1 MHKIGIIFRREY
13 LSRIRNKSFIVMTL
27 IGPFL
32 LALFYGGMIWVGTEA
47 VNITEDDGPKK
58 VSITGHYPGLASVGP
73 SESFTFQNN
82 ASDLESAKTLLNK
95 GSIDLILD
103 IQDVGQGSLDSVTA
117 YSTESL
123 SLRQEKELSSHLE
136 QQLHRNFLQSMGINP
151 EVIDSL
157 QPGIELHCQTVSDTG
172 DAQNSATTLKS
183 GVGFVMAFLIYL
195 FIFLYG
201 SMVMRGALE
210 EKTNRIVEVII
221 SSVRPFELMMGKI
234 LGVAAV
240 GLTQFLVWIAMGA
253 GLITALSRFFGPQ
266 MQQQGLQNTQSMQG
280 AGSQALQSSINLWDQ
295 FHSLP
300 FGKIIF
306 VFVIFFLGGYLLYS
320 SLFAAIG
327 AAASQ
332 DTDVQSFMLPVS
344 LPLVFGLLIA
354 QASVIQ
360 APHGSLATW
369 FSYIPLTS
377 PIVMVVRSPF
387 DVSWLEIAASAILL
401 YSTFIA
407 MVYLAAKI
415 YRIGL
420 LKYGKKPTW
429 KDLYRWI
436 RQSN

>member
-47 VNITEDDGPKK
+47 VNSTEDGGPKK
-58 VSITGHYPGLASVGP
+58 VTITGQYPGLTSIGP
-73 SESFTFQNN
+73 SESFAFQNTIN
-82 ASDLESAKTLLNK
+82 DLESTKALLNE
-95 GSIDLILD
+95 GSIDVILD
-103 IQDVGQGSLDSVTA
+103 IQDLGQGSLDSVTA
-117 YSTESL
+117 YSTQSL
-123 SLRQEKELSSHLE
+123 SLRQERELRSHLE
-136 QQLHRNFLQSMGINP
+136 LQLHRDQLQSMGIDP
-151 EVIDSL
+151 LALDSL
-157 QPGIELHCQTVSDTG
+157 RQGVELHCQTLSDTG

-253 GLITALSRFFGPQ
+253 GLITGLSRFFGPQ
-266 MQQQGLQNTQSMQG
+266 MQQGLENTQSMQG
-280 AGSQALQSSINLWDQ
+280 AGSQALQTSINLWDQ

-306 VFVIFFLGGYLLYS
+306 VFVLFFLGGYLLYS

-387 DVSWLEIAASAILL
+387 DVSWLEIAGSATLL

-429 KDLYRWI
+429 KDLYLWI

>member
-1 MHKIGIIFRREY
+1 
-13 LSRIRNKSFIVMTL
+13 MTL

-47 VNITEDDGPKK
+47 VNSTEDGGPKK
-58 VSITGHYPGLASVGP
+58 VTITGQYPGLTSVGP
-73 SESFTFQNN
+73 SESFAFQNTSN
-82 ASDLESAKTLLNK
+82 DLESTKALLNE
-95 GSIDLILD
+95 GSIDVILD
-103 IQDVGQGSLDSVTA
+103 IRDLGQGSLDSVTA
-117 YSTESL
+117 YSTQSL
-123 SLRQEKELSSHLE
+123 SLRQERELRSHLE
-136 QQLHRNFLQSMGINP
+136 LQLHRDQLQSMGLDP
-151 EVIDSL
+151 LALDSL
-157 QPGIELHCQTVSDTG
+157 RQGVELHCQTLSDTG

-253 GLITALSRFFGPQ
+253 GLITGLSRFFGPQ
-266 MQQQGLQNTQSMQG
+266 IQQGLENTQSMQG
-280 AGSQALQSSINLWDQ
+280 AGSQALQTSISLWDQ

-306 VFVIFFLGGYLLYS
+306 VFVLFFLGGYLLYS

-387 DVSWLEIAASAILL
+387 DVSWLEIAGSAILL

-429 KDLYRWI
+429 KDLYLWI

>member
-47 VNITEDDGPKK
+47 VNSTEDGGPKK
-58 VSITGHYPGLASVGP
+58 VSITGQYPGLTSVGP
-73 SESFTFQNN
+73 SESFAFQNTSN
-82 ASDLESAKTLLNK
+82 DLESTKALLNE
-95 GSIDLILD
+95 GSIDVILD
-103 IQDVGQGSLDSVTA
+103 IRDLGQGSLDSVTA
-117 YSTESL
+117 YSTQSL
-123 SLRQEKELSSHLE
+123 SLRQERELRSHLE
-136 QQLHRNFLQSMGINP
+136 LQLHRDQLQSMGLDP
-151 EVIDSL
+151 LALDSL
-157 QPGIELHCQTVSDTG
+157 RQGVELHCQTLSDTG

-240 GLTQFLVWIAMGA
+240 GLTQFLVWIAMGS
-253 GLITALSRFFGPQ
+253 GLITGLSRFFGPQ
-266 MQQQGLQNTQSMQG
+266 IQQGLENTQSMQG
-280 AGSQALQSSINLWDQ
+280 AGSQALQTSISLWDQ

-306 VFVIFFLGGYLLYS
+306 VFVLFFLGGYLLYS

-387 DVSWLEIAASAILL
+387 DVSWLEIAGSAILL

-429 KDLYRWI
+429 KDLYLWI

>member
-1 MHKIGIIFRREY
+1 
-13 LSRIRNKSFIVMTL
+13 MTL

-47 VNITEDDGPKK
+47 VNSTEDGGPKK
-58 VSITGHYPGLASVGP
+58 VTITGQYPGLTSVGP
-73 SESFTFQNN
+73 SESFAFQNTN
-82 ASDLESAKTLLNK
+82 NDLESTKPLLNE
-95 GSIDLILD
+95 GSIDVILD
-103 IQDVGQGSLDSVTA
+103 IQDLGQGSLDSVTA
-117 YSTESL
+117 YSTQSL
-123 SLRQEKELSSHLE
+123 SLRQERELRSHLE
-136 QQLHRNFLQSMGINP
+136 LQLHRNQLQSMGLDP
-151 EVIDSL
+151 LALDSL
-157 QPGIELHCQTVSDTG
+157 RQGVELHCQTLSDTG

-253 GLITALSRFFGPQ
+253 GLITGLSRFFGPQ
-266 MQQQGLQNTQSMQG
+266 MQQGLENTQSMQG
-280 AGSQALQSSINLWDQ
+280 AGSQALQTSISLWDQ

-306 VFVIFFLGGYLLYS
+306 VFVLFFLGGYLLYS

-387 DVSWLEIAASAILL
+387 DVSWLEIAGSAILL

-429 KDLYRWI
+429 KDLYLWI

>member
-47 VNITEDDGPKK
+47 VNSTEDGGPKK
-58 VSITGHYPGLASVGP
+58 VTITGQYPGLTSVGP
-73 SESFTFQNN
+73 SESFAFQNTN
-82 ASDLESAKTLLNK
+82 NDLESTKPLLNE
-95 GSIDLILD
+95 GSIDVILD
-103 IQDVGQGSLDSVTA
+103 IQDLGQGSLDSVTA
-117 YSTESL
+117 YSTQSL
-123 SLRQEKELSSHLE
+123 SLRQERELRSHLE
-136 QQLHRNFLQSMGINP
+136 LQLHRNQLQSMGLDP
-151 EVIDSL
+151 LALDSL
-157 QPGIELHCQTVSDTG
+157 RQGVELHCQTLSDTG

-253 GLITALSRFFGPQ
+253 GLITGLSRFFGPQ
-266 MQQQGLQNTQSMQG
+266 MQQGLENTQSMQG
-280 AGSQALQSSINLWDQ
+280 AGSQALQTSISLWDQ

-306 VFVIFFLGGYLLYS
+306 VFVLFFLGGYLLYS

-387 DVSWLEIAASAILL
+387 DVSWLEIAGSAILL

-429 KDLYRWI
+429 KDLYLWV

>member
-47 VNITEDDGPKK
+47 VNSTEDGGPKK
-58 VSITGHYPGLASVGP
+58 VTITGQYPGLTSVGP
-73 SESFTFQNN
+73 SESFAFQNTN
-82 ASDLESAKTLLNK
+82 NDLESTKPLLNE
-95 GSIDLILD
+95 GSIDVILD
-103 IQDVGQGSLDSVTA
+103 IQDLGQGSLDSVTA
-117 YSTESL
+117 YSTQSL
-123 SLRQEKELSSHLE
+123 SLRQERELRSHLE
-136 QQLHRNFLQSMGINP
+136 LQLHRNQLQSMGLDP
-151 EVIDSL
+151 LALDSL
-157 QPGIELHCQTVSDTG
+157 RQGVELHCQTLSDTG

-253 GLITALSRFFGPQ
+253 GLITGLSRFFGPQ
-266 MQQQGLQNTQSMQG
+266 MQQGLENTQSMQG
-280 AGSQALQSSINLWDQ
+280 AGSQALQTSISLWDQ

-306 VFVIFFLGGYLLYS
+306 VFVLFFLGGYLLYS

-387 DVSWLEIAASAILL
+387 DVSWLEIAGSAILL

-429 KDLYRWI
+429 KDLYLWI

>member
-1 MHKIGIIFRREY
+1 
-13 LSRIRNKSFIVMTL
+13 MTL

-47 VNITEDDGPKK
+47 VNSTEDGGPKK
-58 VSITGHYPGLASVGP
+58 VTITGQYPGLTSIGP
-73 SESFTFQNN
+73 SESFAFQNTIN
-82 ASDLESAKTLLNK
+82 DLESTKALLNE
-95 GSIDLILD
+95 GSIDVILD
-103 IQDVGQGSLDSVTA
+103 IQDLGQGSLDSVTA
-117 YSTESL
+117 YSTQSL
-123 SLRQEKELSSHLE
+123 SLRQERELRSHLE
-136 QQLHRNFLQSMGINP
+136 LQLHRDQLQSMGIDP
-151 EVIDSL
+151 LALDSL
-157 QPGIELHCQTVSDTG
+157 RQGVELHCQTLSDTG

-253 GLITALSRFFGPQ
+253 GLITGLSRFFGPQ
-266 MQQQGLQNTQSMQG
+266 MQQGLENTQSMQG
-280 AGSQALQSSINLWDQ
+280 AGSQALQTSINLWDQ

-306 VFVIFFLGGYLLYS
+306 VFVLFFLGGYLLYS

-387 DVSWLEIAASAILL
+387 DVSWLEIAGSATLL

-429 KDLYRWI
+429 KDLYLWI

>member
-1 MHKIGIIFRREY
+1 MNKIGIIFRREY

-47 VNITEDDGPKK
+47 VNSTEDGGPKK
-58 VSITGHYPGLASVGP
+58 VTITGQYPGLTSVGP
-73 SESFTFQNN
+73 SESFAFQNTGN
-82 ASDLESAKTLLNK
+82 DLESTKALLNE
-95 GSIDLILD
+95 GSIDVILD
-103 IQDVGQGSLDSVTA
+103 IQDLGQGSLDSVTA
-117 YSTESL
+117 YSTQSL
-123 SLRQEKELSSHLE
+123 SLRQERELRSHLE
-136 QQLHRNFLQSMGINP
+136 LQLHRNQLQSMGLDP
-151 EVIDSL
+151 LALDSL
-157 QPGIELHCQTVSDTG
+157 RQGVELHCQTLSDTG

-253 GLITALSRFFGPQ
+253 GLITGLSRFFGPQ
-266 MQQQGLQNTQSMQG
+266 MQQGLQNTQSMQG
-280 AGSQALQSSINLWDQ
+280 SGSQALQTSISLWDQ

-306 VFVIFFLGGYLLYS
+306 VFVLFFLGGYLLYS

-387 DVSWLEIAASAILL
+387 DVSWLEIAGSAILL

-429 KDLYRWI
+429 KDLYLWI

>member
-47 VNITEDDGPKK
+47 VNSTEDGGPKK
-58 VSITGHYPGLASVGP
+58 VTITGQYPGLTSVGP
-73 SESFTFQNN
+73 SESFAFQNTGN
-82 ASDLESAKTLLNK
+82 DLESTKALLNED
-95 GSIDLILD
+95 SIDVILD
-103 IQDVGQGSLDSVTA
+103 IQDLGQGSLDSVTA
-117 YSTESL
+117 YSTQSL
-123 SLRQEKELSSHLE
+123 SLRQERELRSHLE
-136 QQLHRNFLQSMGINP
+136 LQLHRNQLQSMGLDP
-151 EVIDSL
+151 LALDSL
-157 QPGIELHCQTVSDTG
+157 RQGVELHCQTLSDTG

-253 GLITALSRFFGPQ
+253 CLITGLSRLFGPQ
-266 MQQQGLQNTQSMQG
+266 MQQGLQNTQSMQG
-280 AGSQALQSSINLWDQ
+280 SGSQALQTSISLWDQ

-306 VFVIFFLGGYLLYS
+306 VFVLFFLGGYLLYS

-387 DVSWLEIAASAILL
+387 DVSWLEIAGSATLL

-429 KDLYRWI
+429 KDLYLWI

>member
-1 MHKIGIIFRREY
+1 
-13 LSRIRNKSFIVMTL
+13 MTL

-47 VNITEDDGPKK
+47 VNSTEDGGPKK
-58 VSITGHYPGLASVGP
+58 VSITGQYPGLTSVGP
-73 SESFTFQNN
+73 SESFAFQNTSN
-82 ASDLESAKTLLNK
+82 DLESTKALLNE
-95 GSIDLILD
+95 GSIDVILD
-103 IQDVGQGSLDSVTA
+103 IRDLGQGSLDSVTA
-117 YSTESL
+117 YSTQSL
-123 SLRQEKELSSHLE
+123 SLRQERELRSHLE
-136 QQLHRNFLQSMGINP
+136 LQLHRDQLQSMGLDP
-151 EVIDSL
+151 LALDSL
-157 QPGIELHCQTVSDTG
+157 RQGVELHCQTLSDTG

-240 GLTQFLVWIAMGA
+240 GLTQFLVWIAMGS
-253 GLITALSRFFGPQ
+253 GLITGLSRFFGPQ
-266 MQQQGLQNTQSMQG
+266 IQQGLENTQSMQG
-280 AGSQALQSSINLWDQ
+280 AGSQALQTSISLWDQ

-306 VFVIFFLGGYLLYS
+306 VFVLFFLGGYLLYS

-387 DVSWLEIAASAILL
+387 DVSWLEIAGSAILL

-429 KDLYRWI
+429 KDLYLWI

>member
-1 MHKIGIIFRREY
+1 MNKIGIIFRREY

-47 VNITEDDGPKK
+47 VNSTEDGGPKK
-58 VSITGHYPGLASVGP
+58 VTITGQYPGLTSVGP
-73 SESFTFQNN
+73 SESFAFQNTGN
-82 ASDLESAKTLLNK
+82 DLESTKALLNE
-95 GSIDLILD
+95 GSIDVILD
-103 IQDVGQGSLDSVTA
+103 IQDLGQGSLDSVTA
-117 YSTESL
+117 YSTQSL
-123 SLRQEKELSSHLE
+123 SLRQERELRSHLE
-136 QQLHRNFLQSMGINP
+136 LQLHRNQLQSMGLDP
-151 EVIDSL
+151 LALDSL
-157 QPGIELHCQTVSDTG
+157 RQGVELHCQTLSDTG

-253 GLITALSRFFGPQ
+253 GLITGLSRFFGPQ
-266 MQQQGLQNTQSMQG
+266 MQQGLQNTQSMQG
-280 AGSQALQSSINLWDQ
+280 SGSQALQTSISLWDQ

-306 VFVIFFLGGYLLYS
+306 VFVLFFLGGYLLYS

-387 DVSWLEIAASAILL
+387 DVSWLEIAGSAILL

-407 MVYLAAKI
+407 MVYLAAKV

-429 KDLYRWI
+429 KDLYLWI

>member
-13 LSRIRNKSFIVMTL
+13 LSRIRNKSFLVMTL

-47 VNITEDDGPKK
+47 VNSTEDDGPKK
-58 VSITGHYPGLASVGP
+58 VTITGHYSGLRSVGP
-73 SESFTFQNN
+73 SESFAFQNSSN
-82 ASDLESAKTLLNK
+82 DLESAKALLNE
-95 GSIDLILD
+95 GSIDVILD
-103 IQDVGQGSLDSVTA
+103 IQDLGQGNLDSITA
-117 YSTESL
+117 YSTQSL
-123 SLRQEKELSSHLE
+123 SLRQERELRSHLE
-136 QQLHRNFLQSMGINP
+136 LQLHRSQLQSMGLDP
-151 EVIDSL
+151 LALDSL
-157 QPGIELHCQTVSDTG
+157 RQGVELHCQTISDTG

-253 GLITALSRFFGPQ
+253 GLITGLSHFFGPQ
-266 MQQQGLQNTQSMQG
+266 MQQGLESTQSMQG
-280 AGSQALQSSINLWDQ
+280 AGSQALQTSINLWDQ

-369 FSYIPLTS
+369 FSFIPFTS

-387 DVSWLEIAASAILL
+387 DVSWLEIAGSAALL

-429 KDLYRWI
+429 KDLYLWI

>member
-1 MHKIGIIFRREY
+1 
-13 LSRIRNKSFIVMTL
+13 MTL

-47 VNITEDDGPKK
+47 VNSTEDGGPKK
-58 VSITGHYPGLASVGP
+58 VTITGQYPGLTSVGP
-73 SESFTFQNN
+73 SESFAFQNTN
-82 ASDLESAKTLLNK
+82 NDLESTKPLLNE
-95 GSIDLILD
+95 GSIDVILD
-103 IQDVGQGSLDSVTA
+103 IQDLGQGSLDSVTA
-117 YSTESL
+117 YSTQSL
-123 SLRQEKELSSHLE
+123 SLRQERELRSHLE
-136 QQLHRNFLQSMGINP
+136 LQLHRNQLQSMGLDP
-151 EVIDSL
+151 LALDSL
-157 QPGIELHCQTVSDTG
+157 RQGVELHCQTLSDTG

-253 GLITALSRFFGPQ
+253 GLITGLSRFFGPQ
-266 MQQQGLQNTQSMQG
+266 MQQGLENTQSMQG
-280 AGSQALQSSINLWDQ
+280 AGSQALQTSINLWDQ

-306 VFVIFFLGGYLLYS
+306 VFVLFFLGGYLLYS

-387 DVSWLEIAASAILL
+387 DVSWLEIAGSAILL

-429 KDLYRWI
+429 KDLYLWI

>member
-47 VNITEDDGPKK
+47 VNSTEDGGPKK
-58 VSITGHYPGLASVGP
+58 VTITGQYPGLTSVGP
-73 SESFTFQNN
+73 SESFAFQNTGN
-82 ASDLESAKTLLNK
+82 DLESTKALLNE
-95 GSIDLILD
+95 GSIDVILD
-103 IQDVGQGSLDSVTA
+103 IQDLGQGSLDSVTA
-117 YSTESL
+117 YSTQSL
-123 SLRQEKELSSHLE
+123 SLRQERELRSHLE
-136 QQLHRNFLQSMGINP
+136 LQLHRNQLQSMGLDP
-151 EVIDSL
+151 LALDSL
-157 QPGIELHCQTVSDTG
+157 RQGVELHCQTLSDTG

-253 GLITALSRFFGPQ
+253 GLITGLSRFFGPQ
-266 MQQQGLQNTQSMQG
+266 MQQGLQNTQSMQG
-280 AGSQALQSSINLWDQ
+280 SGSQALQTSISLWDQ

-306 VFVIFFLGGYLLYS
+306 VFVLFFLGGYLLYS

-387 DVSWLEIAASAILL
+387 DVSWLEIAGSAILL

-429 KDLYRWI
+429 KDLYLWI

>member
-32 LALFYGGMIWVGTEA
+32 MALFYGGMIWVGTEA
-47 VNITEDDGPKK
+47 VNSTDNEGPKK
-58 VSITGHYPGLASVGP
+58 VMITGQYPGLTSIP
-73 SESFTFQNN
+73 NSESFAF
-82 ASDLESAKTLLNK
+82 ESSSLTVEEAKNELNK
-95 GSIDLILD
+95 STVDLILN
-103 IQDVGQGSLDSVTA
+103 IQDVGSGNLDSITA
-117 YSTESL
+117 YSLQSL
-123 SLRQEKELSSHLE
+123 SLRQERELRSQLE
-136 QQLHRNFLQSMGINP
+136 TQLHRSQLLGMGLDP
-151 EVIDSL
+151 MALDSL
-157 QPGIELHCQTVSDTG
+157 RQGVELHCQTISDTG

-183 GVGFVMAFLIYL
+183 GIGFVMAFLIYL

-221 SSVRPFELMMGKI
+221 SSVKPFELMMGKI

-240 GLTQFLVWIAMGA
+240 GLSQFLVWIAMGA
-253 GLITALSRFFGPQ
+253 GLITGLSRFFGPQ
-266 MQQQGLQNTQSMQG
+266 MQEGLQSTQSMQG
-280 AGSQALQSSINLWDQ
+280 AGSQALQTSINLWDQ

-300 FGKIIF
+300 FGKIIV
-306 VFVIFFLGGYLLYS
+306 VFVVFFLGGYLLYS

-360 APHGSLATW
+360 SPHGSLATW

-387 DVSWLEIAASAILL
+387 DVSWLEIAGSAALL
-401 YSTFIA
+401 YGTFVA
-407 MVYLAAKI
+407 LVYLAAKI

-429 KDLYRWI
+429 KDLYLWI

>member
-47 VNITEDDGPKK
+47 VNSTEDGGPKK
-58 VSITGHYPGLASVGP
+58 VTITGQYPGLTSVGP
-73 SESFTFQNN
+73 SESFAFQNTSN
-82 ASDLESAKTLLNK
+82 DLESTKALLNE
-95 GSIDLILD
+95 GSIDVILD
-103 IQDVGQGSLDSVTA
+103 IRDLGQGSLDSVTA
-117 YSTESL
+117 YSTQSL
-123 SLRQEKELSSHLE
+123 SLRQERELRSHLE
-136 QQLHRNFLQSMGINP
+136 LQLHRDQLQSMGLDP
-151 EVIDSL
+151 LALDSL
-157 QPGIELHCQTVSDTG
+157 RQGVELHCQTLSDTG

-253 GLITALSRFFGPQ
+253 GLITGLSRFFGPQ
-266 MQQQGLQNTQSMQG
+266 IQQGLENTQSMQG
-280 AGSQALQSSINLWDQ
+280 AGSQALQTSISLWDQ

-306 VFVIFFLGGYLLYS
+306 VFVLFFLGGYLLYS

-387 DVSWLEIAASAILL
+387 DVSWLEIAGSAILL

-429 KDLYRWI
+429 KDLYLWI

>member
-47 VNITEDDGPKK
+47 VNSTEDGGPKK
-58 VSITGHYPGLASVGP
+58 VTITGQYPGLTSVGP
-73 SESFTFQNN
+73 SESFAFQNTN
-82 ASDLESAKTLLNK
+82 NDLESTKALLNE
-95 GSIDLILD
+95 GSIDVILD
-103 IQDVGQGSLDSVTA
+103 IQDLGQGSLDSVTA
-117 YSTESL
+117 YSTQSL
-123 SLRQEKELSSHLE
+123 SLRQERELRSHLE
-136 QQLHRNFLQSMGINP
+136 LQLHRNQLQSMGLDP
-151 EVIDSL
+151 LALDSL
-157 QPGIELHCQTVSDTG
+157 RQGVELHCQTLSDTG

-253 GLITALSRFFGPQ
+253 GLITGLSRFFGPQ
-266 MQQQGLQNTQSMQG
+266 MQQGLQNTQSMQG
-280 AGSQALQSSINLWDQ
+280 SGSQALQTSISLWDQ

-306 VFVIFFLGGYLLYS
+306 VFVLFFLGGYLLYS

-387 DVSWLEIAASAILL
+387 DVSWLEIAGSAILL

-429 KDLYRWI
+429 KDLYLWV

>member
-1 MHKIGIIFRREY
+1 
-13 LSRIRNKSFIVMTL
+13 MTL

-58 VSITGHYPGLASVGP
+58 VTITGQYPGLTSVGP
-73 SESFTFQNN
+73 SESFAFQNTGN
-82 ASDLESAKTLLNK
+82 DLESTKALLNE
-95 GSIDLILD
+95 GSIDVILD
-103 IQDVGQGSLDSVTA
+103 IQDLGQGSLDSVTA
-117 YSTESL
+117 YSNESL

-234 LGVAAV
+234 LGVAAI

-253 GLITALSRFFGPQ
+253 GLITGLSRFFGPQ
-266 MQQQGLQNTQSMQG
+266 MQQGLENTQSMQG
-280 AGSQALQSSINLWDQ
+280 AGSQALQTSINLWDQ

-306 VFVIFFLGGYLLYS
+306 VFVLFFLGGYLLYS

-387 DVSWLEIAASAILL
+387 DVSWLEIAGSAILL

>member
-47 VNITEDDGPKK
+47 VNSTEDGGPKK
-58 VSITGHYPGLASVGP
+58 VTITGQYPGLTSVGP
-73 SESFTFQNN
+73 SESFAFQNTSN
-82 ASDLESAKTLLNK
+82 DLESTKALLNE
-95 GSIDLILD
+95 GSIDVILD
-103 IQDVGQGSLDSVTA
+103 IQDLGQGSLDSVTA
-117 YSTESL
+117 YSTQSL
-123 SLRQEKELSSHLE
+123 SLRQERELRSHLE
-136 QQLHRNFLQSMGINP
+136 LQLHRDQLQSMGIDP
-151 EVIDSL
+151 LALDSL
-157 QPGIELHCQTVSDTG
+157 QQGVELHCQTLSDTG

-253 GLITALSRFFGPQ
+253 GLITGLSRFFGPQ
-266 MQQQGLQNTQSMQG
+266 MQQGLENTQSMQG
-280 AGSQALQSSINLWDQ
+280 AGSQALQTSINLWDQ

-306 VFVIFFLGGYLLYS
+306 VFVLFFLGGYLLYS

-387 DVSWLEIAASAILL
+387 DVSWLEIAGSAILL

-429 KDLYRWI
+429 KDLYLWI